1 MKKKFILICC
11 FLFIN
16 LQVSANNFD
25 EIEIE
30 NQKCIENTFP
40 YNYPN
45 CAIQNEK
52 NWDIEI
58 NNQLKKLQIFR
69 NMAINSLRFINTY
82 KDSACRQTLFL
93 YKLCILLSIK
103 ENKVD
108 IIERDVLLNDF
119 SGGKN
124 LKLLK
129 ELQNYYKKNKI
140 KKITDGDIS
149 DLIIH
154 LSL

>member
-58 NNQLKKLQIFR
+58 NNQLKKLEKIMKKEDYNIVMQSQEDWNKFITTHKK
-69 NMAINSLRFINTY
+69 MINKFISNRPGIVNQTIGYATIADLKRQRAKLLDLIYYNY
-82 KDSACRQTLFL
+82 KDEL
-93 YKLCILLSIK
+93 
-103 ENKVD
+103 E
-108 IIERDVLLNDF
+108 
-119 SGGKN
+119 
-124 LKLLK
+124 LKK
-129 ELQNYYKKNKI
+129 YE
-140 KKITDGDIS
+140 
-149 DLIIH
+149 
-154 LSL
+154 

>member
-58 NNQLKKLQIFR
+58 NNQLKKLEKIMKKEDYNIVMQSQEDWKKFITT
-69 NMAINSLRFINTY
+69 NKKMINKFISNRPGIVNQTIGYATIADLKRQRAKLLDLIYYNY
-82 KDSACRQTLFL
+82 KDEL
-93 YKLCILLSIK
+93 
-103 ENKVD
+103 E
-108 IIERDVLLNDF
+108 
-119 SGGKN
+119 
-124 LKLLK
+124 LKK
-129 ELQNYYKKNKI
+129 YE
-140 KKITDGDIS
+140 
-149 DLIIH
+149 
-154 LSL
+154 